1 MSSNSFYNRSVT
13 DSIKGRVGI
22 RDVAAVAGVSPT
34 TVSHALSGKGR
45 LPDATRQRIAAVAG
59 DLGYRPNASARNLVS
74 GKTGLLGI
82 VVSASQE
89 SPFGL
94 GDFDYFIQLL
104 SAATGAAV
112 ERGLALVVE
121 GIRSGSSAFGSVDVD
136 GAIVVDPVSDDPLLE
151 SLDAAGVPVVTTGR
165 RDGPPGFGRPECWV
179 DNDHHGATQG
189 ILSHLSRKGARTIGL
204 ITTAPVTSYT
214 RDAAAGY
221 REWCEEVGQEPRIA
235 FAKGPINEGAGFR
248 AAEELLGDDQPP
260 DAIYATLDQLALGA
274 LLAARARK
282 IPIPSQLMIAGC
294 TDSQASVWADPPL
307 TAVMLN
313 PEEIGRA
320 AVASLISLIEG
331 EELVPKPKI
340 VPTSVLE
347 RRSTARPDPEASQ

>member
-1 MSSNSFYNRSVT
+1 MSE
-13 DSIKGRVGI
+13 SIKARVGI
-22 RDVAAVAGVSPT
+22 RDVAAAAGVSPT

-45 LPDATRQRIAAVAG
+45 LPDATRERIAAVAA

-121 GIRSGSSAFGSVDVD
+121 GIRSGTSAFGSVDVD
-136 GAIVVDPVSDDPLLE
+136 GAIVVDPVSNDPLLE

-179 DNDHHGATQG
+179 DNDHRAATHEILGHLHKRGAETV
-189 ILSHLSRKGARTIGL
+189 GL

-214 RDAAAGY
+214 RDAIAGY
-221 REWCEEVGQEPRIA
+221 REWCDEVGQDPRIA

-282 IPIPSQLMIAGC
+282 IPIPSRLMIAGC

-320 AVASLISLIEG
+320 AVTSLIDLIESKG
-331 EELVPKPKI
+331 VVPEARI
-340 VPTSVLE
+340 VPTGVLE
-347 RRSTARPDPEASQ
+347 RDSTARLPPVGA